1 MDHEYIL
8 ELHTESVRRGSE
20 DGGKRVGCDVGH
32 TLTCRAVICGL
43 LRPVMRVTGES
54 RWYHGNNP
62 SLSYDK
68 GVFLFP
74 RATSQAGMLAC
85 AFGDCRGVFDSNSA
99 RCYVK
104 VKERRYMDYGNL

>member
-20 DGGKRVGCDVGH
+20 DGGKRVGCDGGH

-54 RWYHGNNP
+54 RWYHGNDP

-68 GVFLFP
+68 GVFFIPASNEPSGHACMRIWRLP
-74 RATSQAGMLAC
+74 RGL
-85 AFGDCRGVFDSNSA
+85 
-99 RCYVK
+99 
-104 VKERRYMDYGNL
+104 